1 MRLAEITLPK
11 TNLKTYVVKLK
22 LKSTGY
28 TQILDTTVQAVN
40 AQMARKIIATQY
52 NSTHVM
58 IGQPREIKPR

>member
-11 TNLKTYVVKLK
+11 TKLKTYVVKLK
-22 LKSTGY
+22 LKSIGY

>member
-11 TNLKTYVVKLK
+11 TKLKTYFVKLK

>member
-11 TNLKTYVVKLK
+11 TKLKTYVVKLK

-52 NSTHVM
+52 HSTHVM

>member
-11 TNLKTYVVKLK
+11 HKLKTYVVKLK

>member
-11 TNLKTYVVKLK
+11 TKLKTYVVKLK
-22 LKSTGY
+22 LKSIGY
-28 TQILDTTVQAVN
+28 TQILDTTIQAVSP
-40 AQMARKIIATQY
+40 QMARKIIATQY

>member
-11 TNLKTYVVKLK
+11 TRMKTYLVRLK

-28 TQILDTTVQAVN
+28 TQILDTTIQAVSP
-40 AQMARKIIATQY
+40 QMARKIIATQY

-58 IGQPREIKPR
+58 IGQPSEIKPR

>member
-11 TNLKTYVVKLK
+11 TKLKTYVVKLK
-22 LKSTGY
+22 LKSIGY

-40 AQMARKIIATQY
+40 PQMARKIIATQY

>member
-11 TNLKTYVVKLK
+11 TKLKTYVVKLK

-40 AQMARKIIATQY
+40 SQMARKIIATQY

>member
-1 MRLAEITLPK
+1 MRLSEITLPK
-11 TNLKTYVVKLK
+11 TKLKTYVVKLK

-28 TQILDTTVQAVN
+28 TQILDTTIQAVN

-58 IGQPREIKPR
+58 IGQPREIKSR

>member
-11 TNLKTYVVKLK
+11 TKLKTYVVKLK

-40 AQMARKIIATQY
+40 AQMARKIISTQY
-52 NSTHVM
+52 NSTHVL
-58 IGQPREIKPR
+58 IGQPREIKSR